1 MIPSQRR
8 DVSRLVLPGKTKTNT
23 KMNTPILTKLAPHSR
38 VWIYQANRFLT
49 EAEQLSI
56 EKAMQEFV
64 PKWASHGNELYGD
77 FALSDSLF
85 LVVGADEQK
94 SPTSGCSIDSL
105 NRHIQ
110 QIGQQLNVDF
120 FNRLQ
125 IAYVDAGGQLKL
137 LPMSDFKVMIK
148 NNVVTA
154 DTPVFNNLVLN
165 KAELDSGWRTTIG
178 SSWHKNLL
186 DLV

>member
-1 MIPSQRR
+1 
-8 DVSRLVLPGKTKTNT
+8 
-23 KMNTPILTKLAPHSR
+23 MNTTLLNKLAPHSR
-38 VWIYQANRFLT
+38 VWIYQANRFLS
-49 EAEQLSI
+49 AGEQASI
-56 EKAMQEFV
+56 NHAMQEFI
-64 PKWASHGNELYGD
+64 PKWAAHGNEIYGD
-77 FALSDSLF
+77 FVLSDSLF
-85 LVVGADEQK
+85 LLVGADEQK

-125 IAYVDAGGQLKL
+125 IAYVDADQTIKL

-148 NNVVTA
+148 NKVVNTN
-154 DTPVFNNLVLN
+154 TPVFNNLVLN
-165 KAELDSGWRTTIG
+165 KAELDTGWRTTVG
-178 SSWHKNLL
+178 ASWHKNLL